1 MPGDAFVELKLACYA
16 ELLCYLD
23 DNNLVGQLA
32 KLNLM
37 QRPPNIEYYSSL
49 CRPRP
54 VCCGKILSNNVII
67 HLHCRA
73 SGGMYLIGK
82 DNFFF

>member
-37 QRPPNIEYYSSL
+37 QRPPNIQYYSSCAAL
-49 CRPRP
+49 DRSA
-54 VCCGKILSNNVII
+54 VGKYYQIL
-67 HLHCRA
+67 
-73 SGGMYLIGK
+73 
-82 DNFFF
+82 

>member
-1 MPGDAFVELKLACYA
+1 MPEDAFVELNLACYA

-37 QRPPNIEYYSSL
+37 QRPPNIQYYSSL

-54 VCCGKILSNNVII
+54 VC
-67 HLHCRA
+67 
-73 SGGMYLIGK
+73 
-82 DNFFF
+82 

>member
-37 QRPPNIEYYSSL
+37 QRPPNIQYYSSL

-54 VCCGKILSNNVII
+54 VCCGKILSNKTI
-67 HLHCRA
+67 
-73 SGGMYLIGK
+73 SDGGTTVDFWFIKIYTS
-82 DNFFF
+82 N